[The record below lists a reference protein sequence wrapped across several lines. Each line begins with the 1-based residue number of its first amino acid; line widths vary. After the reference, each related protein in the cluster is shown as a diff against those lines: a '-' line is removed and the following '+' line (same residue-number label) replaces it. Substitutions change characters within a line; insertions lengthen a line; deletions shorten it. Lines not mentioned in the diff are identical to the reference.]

1 MTRRLLFLAALIL
14 AGCGQSSS
22 SDVAVVSISR
32 ITSNWAKF
40 INYNNQLSADA
51 AAIERARVSDAEKQ
65 RERDQLR
72 QQYVKMQDE
81 VTTDVRNAA
90 EQVAKQ
96 RNFKLVV
103 TNEFTAYGGT
113 DITRD
118 VEKVLN
124 ITERATPS
132 P

>member
-1 MTRRLLFLAALIL
+1 MTRRLLFAAALLL
-14 AGCGQSSS
+14 AGCGQSAS
-22 SDVAVVSISR
+22 SDVAVVSIAR

-51 AAIERARVSDAEKQ
+51 AAIERARVSDAQKQ

-72 QQYVKMQDE
+72 AQYVKMQNE
-81 VTTDVRNAA
+81 VTSDVRSAA

>member
-1 MTRRLLFLAALIL
+1 
-14 AGCGQSSS
+14 
-22 SDVAVVSISR
+22 
-32 ITSNWAKF
+32 SNWAKF

-51 AAIERARVSDAEKQ
+51 AAIERARVSDAQKQ

-72 QQYVKMQDE
+72 AQYVKMQNE
-81 VTTDVRNAA
+81 VTSDVRSAA